1 MIKAWLFALPY
12 YYGNARQRY
21 EPSVAV
27 DTFDWYLDSWIEAE
41 AQGFEGIFFSEHHV
55 PHHSLAPAPNVLM
68 AAVAARTKR
77 LRLGVLASTMPM
89 HDPWRLAEECAVLD
103 NLMHGRLEIG
113 VARGAAAHE
122 QEAVGLAA
130 SDMQARFVEGVE
142 ILERCFREDV
152 VRYDGRF
159 WKLDGFS
166 LMPKLYQRPVP
177 PFWIPVMSA
186 DSCAFAG
193 KRGYKICGS
202 FHTVERLT
210 QIYDAYRAAAD
221 DAGTPSG
228 PDGIGI
234 RRNVL
239 ICDSDA
245 EAQEM
250 AEQHR
255 DSLLAMF
262 EMLAKMVTPD
272 EFIFGTAKTV
282 TEKIVHQCRATGA
295 GHIVITTF
303 ESLTRE
309 KIADS
314 NRRFAEQVIPVLG
327 KVDLK
332 AREAV

>member
-12 YYGNARQRY
+12 YHGNARQQY
-21 EPSVAV
+21 EPAVAA
-27 DTFDWYLDSWIEAE
+27 DTFDWYLQSWIEAE

-55 PHHSLAPAPNVLM
+55 PHHSLAPVPNLLM
-68 AAVAARTKR
+68 AAVAAQTRR
-77 LRLGVLASTMPM
+77 LRLGVLAHTMPM

-130 SDMQARFVEGVE
+130 SDMQARFVEGLDV
-142 ILERCFREDV
+142 LERCFGEDDV
-152 VRYDGRF
+152 HHDGRF
-159 WKLDGFS
+159 WKLDGFT
-166 LMPKLYQRPVP
+166 LMPKLYQRPAP
-177 PFWIPVMSA
+177 PFWIPVMTP
-186 DSCAFAG
+186 DSCAFAAR
-193 KRGYKICGS
+193 RGHKVCGS
-202 FHTVERLT
+202 FHTVERLAEM
-210 QIYDAYRAAAD
+210 YDAYRAAAAT
-221 DAGTPSG
+221 AGKPAG
-228 PDGIGI
+228 PECLGI

-239 ICDSDA
+239 ICESETQA
-245 EAQEM
+245 AEM
-250 AEQHR
+250 AEMHR

-272 EFIFGTAKTV
+272 EFIFGTARTV
-282 TEKIVHQCRATGA
+282 TEKIVHQCRTTGA
-295 GHIVITTF
+295 GHIVVTTF

-309 KIADS
+309 QIADS
-314 NRRFAEQVIPVLG
+314 NRRFATEVIPALG